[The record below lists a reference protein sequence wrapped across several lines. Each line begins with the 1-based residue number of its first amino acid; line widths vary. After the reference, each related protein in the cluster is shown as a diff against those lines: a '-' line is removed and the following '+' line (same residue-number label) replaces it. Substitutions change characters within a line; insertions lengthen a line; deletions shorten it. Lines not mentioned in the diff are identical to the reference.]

1 MKSKNGGFFGI
12 FKKKSTP
19 APIPVVENENETETT
34 VIDEERRR
42 RGTMIDDEIL
52 PNNIDT
58 TNIQHE
64 RKSSIAK
71 TSVLHY
77 SPPGSTIV
85 TVSNSSATTST
96 SGSQKD
102 SSNNDEMI
110 RVTRKSNIILD
121 DEESVISTP
130 ISQYD
135 DSEILPPHNPQRKK
149 KRAAP
154 PPPPASSQSP
164 IQSSSSLQPPP
175 PLPRHSSKKN
185 EEEQDVEEMFQNL
198 QKKFDTWHAIRL
210 EEGGSIREEKI
221 KAEVLREHNQLREIL
236 EKQDN
241 GFVPIPVNSSSKKQ
255 QHLPLKIPQF
265 NVAANKPKQISPSS
279 TSSTIS
285 PRSVDENRNVVPKTG
300 NTEAIARLKKE
311 VEQQRKREKEVNE
324 YRSIKPL
331 TSISKTTAA
340 PAPPPQKQ
348 ISPVARTPRIIE
360 YHPMRNT
367 IDNSS
372 DASSDSDYSP
382 KPPPIPNTPPPKLA
396 EYRKNVISPTVEENK
411 GKGIYQRINN
421 NNNISNKNMNVKPMI
436 SQGFYVQST
445 VTKRSDSPVI
455 IRKTVEAPKPQPIKI
470 VNLPAPTM
478 SPPMPRKEQTYRKIN
493 IPAPVPPTTVTEN
506 RNTIYQKINIP
517 RPATTNPRTD
527 SEYQKI
533 KITQTSIKDP
543 IYQKINPQ
551 IQKPTPVVSATSIPY
566 KKPVLKS
573 ASISKPQP
581 QKDEFVISD
590 ILRAPKL
597 RKVGMPVER
606 SGISLGKV
614 VDAPSSPSSPSSQS
628 RPTGVPPPPPPPPP
642 TFNQLPSPS
651 PIQTVSPPKN
661 MDARDSL
668 MHEIR
673 EAGRLR
679 AARASQNA

>member
-1 MKSKNGGFFGI
+1 
-12 FKKKSTP
+12 
-19 APIPVVENENETETT
+19 
-34 VIDEERRR
+34 
-42 RGTMIDDEIL
+42 MIDDEIL

-324 YRSIKPL
+324 YL
-331 TSISKTTAA
+331 
-340 PAPPPQKQ
+340 
-348 ISPVARTPRIIE
+348 
-360 YHPMRNT
+360 
-367 IDNSS
+367 
-372 DASSDSDYSP
+372 
-382 KPPPIPNTPPPKLA
+382 
-396 EYRKNVISPTVEENK
+396 
-411 GKGIYQRINN
+411 
-421 NNNISNKNMNVKPMI
+421 
-436 SQGFYVQST
+436 
-445 VTKRSDSPVI
+445 TKRSDSPVI